1 MTSAHP
7 PSWRRHARWLAILLI
22 PLLLT
27 ACSGS
32 RTPSSSWPGV
42 VVKDGVAY
50 LSFNDSIYAIQAS
63 DGSEVWRYTPAGD
76 MATSFYA
83 PVAIDDQGVIYAGSY
98 DGGVFALNAD
108 DGNLVWQQDLSSG
121 RIIGGP
127 AVAGDLLLIPSSDR
141 NLYAVQKAGGQLVWS
156 FTSDRPLWATPLV
169 ENERVYLAA
178 LDHNVYELNLRDGS
192 VLWSRELG
200 GAIADQPA
208 SFDGLLI
215 SGTFGDKL
223 NAMDESTGNIVW
235 TVPTGDWVW
244 GNPTVGDGVAYFG
257 DVSGGYYAVDQQ
269 GGIVWKSSF
278 EGSIAA
284 SPAYDQGHLFFVTEA
299 SSVFAREADDNTPM
313 WQQTLTGRLLADP
326 VVTDG
331 LVLVSALDG
340 DNVLT
345 ALDAESGAIR
355 WTYQPA
361 KE

>member
-1 MTSAHP
+1 MDPLNP
-7 PSWRRHARWLAILLI
+7 PFWRRRAPWLALLLI
-22 PLLLT
+22 PILLT

-32 RTPSSSWPGV
+32 RTPSSSWPGLV
-42 VVKDGVAY
+42 VRDGTAY
-50 LSFNDSIYAIQAS
+50 LSFNDSIYAVQAA
-63 DGSEVWRYTPAGD
+63 DGSEDWRYTPGGD
-76 MATSFYA
+76 MATSFFA
-83 PVAIDDQGVIYAGSY
+83 PVAIDDQGVLYAGSY
-98 DGGVFALNAD
+98 DGGVFAID
-108 DGNLVWQQDLSSG
+108 SQDGSLVWQQDLSSG

-127 AVAGDLLLIPSSDR
+127 ALAGDLLLVPSSDG
-141 NLYAVQKAGGQLVWS
+141 NLYAVQRSGGQLVWT
-156 FTSDRPLWATPLV
+156 FTSERPLWATPLV
-169 ENERVYLAA
+169 ENDRIYLAA
-178 LDHNVYELNLRDGS
+178 LDHNIYELDLRDGS
-192 VLWSRELG
+192 VIWSQELD

-223 NAMDESTGNIVW
+223 NAMDESNGDVVW
-235 TVPTGDWVW
+235 TVPTSDWVW
-244 GNPTVGDGVAYFG
+244 GNPTVGDGIAYFG

-269 GGIVWKSSF
+269 GATVWRSSF

-284 SPAYDQGHLFFVTEA
+284 SPAYDQGNLYIVTEA
-299 SSVFAREADDNTPM
+299 GNVFARQAADDTPM
-313 WQQTLTGRLLADP
+313 WQQTLTGQLLADP
-326 VVTDG
+326 VVSDG